1 MDKQI
6 NGVLIWTLILVK
18 ILYILLNDDKEFG
31 IVCKLSWYSSS
42 RVWEN
47 RMGIDNR
54 QRAVTLL
61 RKNLSNTG

>member
-31 IVCKLSWYSSS
+31 IVCKLS
-42 RVWEN
+42 
-47 RMGIDNR
+47 
-54 QRAVTLL
+54 
-61 RKNLSNTG
+61 